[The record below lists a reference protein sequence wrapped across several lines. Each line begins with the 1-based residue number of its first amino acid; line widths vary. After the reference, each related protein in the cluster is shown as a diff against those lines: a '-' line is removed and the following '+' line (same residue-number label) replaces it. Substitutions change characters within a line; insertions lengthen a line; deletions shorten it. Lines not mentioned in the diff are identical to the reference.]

1 MSRLIVV
8 SNRVNPPTGKGDESV
23 GGLAMAL
30 AAALREYSGLW
41 FGWSGKTTAEF
52 TGHLNM
58 QKTDG
63 VTVATVDLEEA
74 DLQEY
79 YNGYANKT
87 LWPLFHYRQD
97 LTAYDRSFGEGY
109 ERVNR
114 RFAET
119 LAPLIEPD
127 DLIWIHDYHLIPLAR
142 ELRALGVRNRIGFFL
157 HIPWP
162 AHQLLITLPGHRQL
176 VQSLFYYDLIGFQTP
191 EYRQAFE
198 EYVLNEA
205 GGAVVAADR
214 MRAFGRTVQI
224 GAFPI
229 GIDAADFAELV
240 KSPRALRT
248 YDVLMAHTAFR
259 QLIVGVDRLDY
270 SKGLEERFVGFERFL
285 ADNPEF
291 LREVLMLQIAPVSR
305 DAVEAYQEIRG
316 RLDALSGRI
325 NGEYADID
333 WNPVRYVNKNYRRD
347 ELAGVYRAARVG
359 LVTPLRDG
367 MNLVA
372 KEYVAA
378 QNPDDPGVLI
388 LSRFAG
394 SANQMRQALLVN
406 PNSPEEISEALK
418 RALTMER
425 PERIERWRALF
436 DNVVREDV
444 TAWRDA
450 FVTALKA
457 SGPEAPGRPMEGQ
470 FYGEQARP
478 LPVDAR
484 LHPNL
489 RAERPLE
496 GPAGE
501 TPAIRHPEARGDPAA
516 LRLPAGAGRGVQ
528 VLGGDPRAFPRP
540 PRT

>member
-41 FGWSGKTTAEF
+41 FGWSGRTTPEF

-58 QKTDG
+58 QKADG

-97 LTAYDRSFGEGY
+97 LTAYDRTFGEGY

-142 ELRALGVRNRIGFFL
+142 ELRALGVKNRIGFFL

-176 VQSLFYYDLIGFQTP
+176 VQSLFDYDLIGFQTP
-191 EYRQAFE
+191 DYRQAFE
-198 EYVLNEA
+198 EYVLTEA
-205 GGAVVAADR
+205 GGAAIPGDR
-214 MRAFGRTVQI
+214 MRAFGRVVQI

-240 KSPRALRT
+240 RSPRALRT
-248 YDVLMAHTAFR
+248 YDVLMAHTMFR

-285 ADNPEF
+285 ADYPEF
-291 LREVLMLQIAPVSR
+291 LRQVLMLQIAPVSR
-305 DAVEAYQEIRG
+305 DAVAAYQEIRG

-325 NGEYADID
+325 NGEYADLD

-347 ELAGVYRAARVG
+347 ELAGVYRAAKVG

-378 QNPDDPGVLI
+378 QDPDDPGVLI

-394 SANQMRQALLVN
+394 AADQLRHALLVN

-418 RALTMER
+418 RALTMDKA
-425 PERIERWRALF
+425 ERIDRWQALF
-436 DNVVREDV
+436 NNVSRDDV
-444 TAWRDA
+444 AAWRDA
-450 FVTALKA
+450 FVRTLCAIDA
-457 SGPEAPGRPMEGQ
+457 EPSPQPTGGP
-470 FYGEQARP
+470 FHGEQARP
-478 LPVDAR
+478 LPGDAR
-484 LHPNL
+484 LQPDV
-489 RAERPLE
+489 RAQRA
-496 GPAGE
+496 GGGRVGE
-501 TPAIRHPEARGDPAA
+501 TPALRDPEARGDPTA
-516 LRLPAGAGRGVQ
+516 LRLPAGTGRSVQ
-528 VLGGDPRAFPRP
+528 VLGGDQGPLPRP
-540 PRT
+540 SRA